1 MDDIWASY
9 YIYSLGYKVVYS
21 RPSVYQ
27 KRNVHNLIKDMKQE
41 YLGYENNLD
50 LIKNLKKNPN
60 NIIKFLPKKSYEA
73 FMYYKKIIS
82 SFK

>member
-1 MDDIWASY
+1 
-9 YIYSLGYKVVYS
+9 
-21 RPSVYQ
+21 
-27 KRNVHNLIKDMKQE
+27 MKQE

-60 NIIKFLPKKSYEA
+60 SIIKFLPKKSNEA
-73 FMYYKKIIS
+73 FVHYKKIIS